1 MFLLPPS
8 VVDPAYRHVEKSA
21 FPLERAS
28 DSVNRLKWYSV
39 REASRELSASVLS
52 EAQDEVAQFVGP
64 EDVGFVIV
72 HLCGPDFVFLI
83 VCRWRQNN
91 ELWETVFGKAG
102 EAPFEPVHGGDTR
115 ATFCVWELG
124 VVGAERVAWATFLSS
139 KREEIDL
146 LRYEADQFSGPV

>member
-1 MFLLPPS
+1 LLPS
-8 VVDPAYRHVEKSA
+8 FVVDPAYRHLEKSA
-21 FPLERAS
+21 FPLSRDGDAI
-28 DSVNRLKWYSV
+28 DRLKWYSV
-39 REASRELSASVLS
+39 RESSQEVHPSVLS
-52 EAQDEVAQFVGP
+52 EASEMVAHLVSP

-102 EAPFEPVHGGDTR
+102 AAPFEAVHGGDTR

-124 VVGAERVAWATFLSS
+124 VVGAERVAWATFLRS
-139 KREEIDL
+139 KREELDL
-146 LRYEADQFSGPV
+146 LRYEADRFSGLV

>member
-1 MFLLPPS
+1 MSLLPSS
-8 VVDPAYRHVEKSA
+8 VVDPAYRHLEKSA
-21 FPLERAS
+21 FPLANANGTV
-28 DSVNRLKWYSV
+28 DRLKWYSV
-39 REASRELSASVLS
+39 REPSQEIPSSVLGEAS
-52 EAQDEVAQFVGP
+52 EKVAQFVSA

-72 HLCGPDFVFLI
+72 HLCGPDFIFLI

-102 EAPFEPVHGGDTR
+102 EAPFEPVHGEDTR

-146 LRYEADQFSGPV
+146 LRYETDRFSGAV